1 MVPISPALEISD
13 HYAKHARTS
22 GRSYNC
28 DYMVD
33 VRDQVTITFFSP
45 PTLRSLIILSKCQ
58 PLKGLLYYM
67 CTFLILSVGN

>member
-1 MVPISPALEISD
+1 MFGSFYTSKLMVAISPALEISD

-33 VRDQVTITFFSP
+33 AQDQVTITFF
-45 PTLRSLIILSKCQ
+45 
-58 PLKGLLYYM
+58 LL
-67 CTFLILSVGN
+67 LH